1 MELAPCKFFSSAFT
15 KHDLRLSWR
24 KTLGSR
30 SLILFTWIATT
41 NQSAFLENSSY
52 ATLNIVYNIN
62 SGSVTKYF
70 CFQMLNC
77 ILGMVDKTKRALTIL
92 QQRNSVNVNQ
102 INSAG
107 NFGSGLTSG
116 LASCGSGNFDD
127 PLTRRTMEM
136 MVEVRR
142 RAEEAVS
149 EVQNISLKLNFTL
162 MFGLN
167 LSVWTC

>member
-1 MELAPCKFFSSAFT
+1 
-15 KHDLRLSWR
+15 
-24 KTLGSR
+24 
-30 SLILFTWIATT
+30 
-41 NQSAFLENSSY
+41 
-52 ATLNIVYNIN
+52 
-62 SGSVTKYF
+62 
-70 CFQMLNC
+70 
-77 ILGMVDKTKRALTIL
+77 MVDKTKRALTIL

-162 MFGLN
+162 TMKVVGREPWSRGRGSSLKAVVRI
-167 LSVWTC
+167 LVPYTGWTFSH